1 MMRSGL
7 LRACPLSVFAVL
19 PVLGTFVRPEAVAQ
33 ETATALAVYDTS
45 AIETGDSLVVHIK
58 VKAPARKPVLT
69 DLSPWEAVLRRENIL
84 VHTDWERAEDGWQ
97 QTLAALFFE
106 AGTLSLPALPILLE
120 SGDTLWLGPLPV
132 KVVPTPVPEDD
143 AGWRDLKG
151 IWKEPATYFDRYGGW
166 LWVILGM
173 LVFAVVAYWLLRFA
187 RRRGAAGA
195 RVAAR
200 KLPHEVALERLK
212 ALENCRPWESGHVK
226 DYYTELSKILRE
238 YLERRYGFP
247 ALESSTQE
255 VWDYA
260 AQTGIPAQL
269 LSGLGEL
276 LRWCDWVKFARAE
289 PPAYYHTQ
297 ALREARRFVEQTHLA
312 QTAARAHP
320 DGESSG

>member
-1 MMRSGL
+1 MMRRSL
-7 LRACPLSVFAVL
+7 LRARLLSVFAVL
-19 PVLGTFVRPEAVAQ
+19 PVLGTIIRPEAVAQ
-33 ETATALAVYDTS
+33 GTVTALVVYDTS

-58 VKAPARKPVLT
+58 VTVPAQKPVLT
-69 DLSPWEAVLRRENIL
+69 DLSPWETVLRRENIL
-84 VHTDWERAEDGWQ
+84 IHTDWERNEDGWQ

-120 SGDTLWLGPLPV
+120 SGDTLWIGPLPV

-143 AGWRDLKG
+143 TGWRDLKG

-173 LVFAVVAYWLLRFA
+173 LVFAVVAYWLLQLA
-187 RRRGAAGA
+187 KRRRTA
-195 RVAAR
+195 RPVVAVR

-212 ALENCRPWESGHVK
+212 ALENRRPWESGHVK

-255 VWDYA
+255 VWSYV

-276 LRWCDWVKFARAE
+276 LRWCDWVKFARVE
-289 PPAYYHTQ
+289 PPTYYHAQ
-297 ALREARRFVEQTHLA
+297 ALREARRFIEQTHLA
-312 QTAARAHP
+312 WVAAQACP
-320 DGESSG
+320 DGETSG